1 MTNSPTAERRQAA
14 PAGIRLLVAV
24 LASALLAAGAATG
37 AESSAA
43 AASATATVPV
53 FDGTTLNGWDGDLD
67 YWRVEDGCITGETT
81 AARKLKKNTFLLWR
95 AGKVGDFDI
104 EFDYRILSDWANS
117 GLQYRSRDIG
127 GYLVAG
133 YQANIESG
141 VNNGMNY
148 SEETG
153 RGILALVGQ
162 RVWLGD
168 GTAKNRIEVI
178 GDRTALLRAV
188 KPKGEWNH
196 YALTARGTTMTILIN
211 GTLLSETIDQSSRDA
226 DSSGILALQL
236 HVGPPMKI
244 QFKGFILLPLT
255 P

>member
-1 MTNSPTAERRQAA
+1 MTMPPSARCRLA
-14 PAGIRLLVAV
+14 PPPGISLLVAV
-24 LASALLAAGAATG
+24 LASALLGAGFAPRAEAGDAGAAGAA
-37 AESSAA
+37 
-43 AASATATVPV
+43 VPV
-53 FDGTTLNGWDGDLD
+53 FDGMTLAGWDGDMD

-81 AARKLKKNTFLLWR
+81 PARKLKKNTFLLWR
-95 AGKVGDFDI
+95 AGTVSDFDI
-104 EFDYRILSDWANS
+104 AFDYRILSDWANS

-127 GYLVAG
+127 SYLVAG

-168 GTAKNRIEVI
+168 GTTKNRIEAI
-178 GDRTALLRAV
+178 GDRTALLRSV

-196 YALTARGTTMTILIN
+196 YQLTATGTTMTILIN
-211 GTLLSETIDQSSRDA
+211 GTLLSETIDQSAKEA
-226 DSSGILALQL
+226 DKSGILALQL

-244 QFKGFILLPLT
+244 QFKSFVLRPLA

>member
-1 MTNSPTAERRQAA
+1 MTMPPSARRPRAA
-14 PAGIRLLVAV
+14 LPVARLLLAV
-24 LASALLAAGAATG
+24 FAGALLAAGLAPG
-37 AESSAA
+37 AEAA
-43 AASATATVPV
+43 AAVPV
-53 FDGTTLNGWDGDLD
+53 FDGMTLAGWDGDRA

-81 AARKLKKNTFLLWR
+81 PDRKLKKNTFLLWR
-95 AGKVGDFDI
+95 AGTVADFDI
-104 EFDYRILSDWANS
+104 AFDYRILSDWANS

-127 GYLVAG
+127 SYLVAG

-168 GTAKNRIEVI
+168 GTTKNKVEAI
-178 GDRTALLRAV
+178 GDRTTLLRAV

-196 YALTARGTTMTILIN
+196 YELTAKGTTMTILIN
-211 GTLLSETIDQSSRDA
+211 GTLLSETIDQSAKDA
-226 DSSGILALQL
+226 DKAGILALQL

-244 QFKGFILLPLT
+244 QFRDFVLRPLA

>member
-1 MTNSPTAERRQAA
+1 MTMSTSASQPRSAPPAA
-14 PAGIRLLVAV
+14 RLLIAALAAV
-24 LASALLAAGAATG
+24 LLAAGPG
-37 AESSAA
+37 AGAGAA
-43 AASATATVPV
+43 AAAPAAAPVPV
-53 FDGTTLNGWDGDLD
+53 FDGMTLTGWDGDMA

-81 AARKLKKNTFLLWR
+81 PARKLTKNTFLLWR
-95 AGKVGDFDI
+95 AGTVSDFDI

-117 GLQYRSRDIG
+117 GLQYRSKDIG
-127 GYLVAG
+127 SYLVAG

-168 GTAKNRIEVI
+168 GTTKNKVETI
-178 GDRTALLRAV
+178 GDRATLLRSV

-196 YALTARGTTMTILIN
+196 YKLTAKGTTMTILIN
-211 GTLLSETIDQSSRDA
+211 GTLLSETIDQSAKDA
-226 DSSGILALQL
+226 DKAGILALQL
-236 HVGPPMKI
+236 HVGAPMKI
-244 QFKGFILLPLT
+244 QFKGFVLLPLT

>member
-1 MTNSPTAERRQAA
+1 MPAVPFESVPPRLRVRAGWLIAA
-14 PAGIRLLVAV
+14 GA
-24 LASALLAAGAATG
+24 ALLAAVACWSPASAGDAATP
-37 AESSAA
+37 ALVS
-43 AASATATVPV
+43 V
-53 FDGTTLNGWDGDLD
+53 FDGATLAGWDGDPD
-67 YWRVEDGCITGETT
+67 YWRVEDGCITGEATS
-81 AARKLKKNTFLLWR
+81 AKPLKKNTFLLWR
-95 AGKVGDFDI
+95 AGTVSDFTI
-104 EFDYRILSDWANS
+104 TFDYRILTDWANS
-117 GLQYRSRDIG
+117 GLQYRSRDLG
-127 GYLVAG
+127 HYLVAG

-168 GTAKNRIEVI
+168 GTAKTKIEAI
-178 GDRTALLRAV
+178 GERSALLRTV

-196 YALTARGTTMTILIN
+196 YQLTAKHTTMTIWIN
-211 GTLLSETIDQSSRDA
+211 GTLLSETIDGSVKDA
-226 DSSGILALQL
+226 DQSGILALQL

-244 QFKGFILLPLT
+244 QFKAFALQPLP

>member
-1 MTNSPTAERRQAA
+1 MTMSPSASCRH
-14 PAGIRLLVAV
+14 PAFPGFRLLIAV
-24 LASALLAAGAATG
+24 CAGALLAGGPAPG
-37 AESSAA
+37 AE
-43 AASATATVPV
+43 TVSIAV
-53 FDGTTLNGWDGDLD
+53 FDGMTLNGWDGDLA

-81 AARKLKKNTFLLWR
+81 PARKLTKNTFLLWR
-95 AGKVGDFDI
+95 AGTVADFDI

-117 GLQYRSRDIG
+117 GLQYRSRDLG

-168 GTAKNRIEVI
+168 GTVKNRIEAI
-178 GDRTALLRAV
+178 GERSALLRAV
-188 KPKGEWNH
+188 RPKGEWNH
-196 YALTARGTTMTILIN
+196 YKLTATGTTMTILIN
-211 GTLLSETIDQSSRDA
+211 GTLLSETIDQSPKDA
-226 DSSGILALQL
+226 DRSGILALQL
-236 HVGPPMKI
+236 HAGPPMKI
-244 QFKGFILLPLT
+244 QFKHFVLLPLA